1 MSCSSDLIAE
11 SLLELMLLP
20 EWDDLRGCELFGSI
34 VRMISDIKNP
44 PEKGVIELR
53 LMLSF

>member
-44 PEKGVIELR
+44 QKRG
-53 LMLSF
+53 